1 MQRVVQVE
9 EEVRCL
15 LAVDVLG
22 RESDVLDGHIFG
34 RTTKDR
40 NSVQCRTV
48 CVRL

>member
-1 MQRVVQVE
+1 MQRVVQLE

-22 RESDVLDGHIFG
+22 RESDILDGYIFG

-40 NSVQCRTV
+40 IGVGCCRW
-48 CVRL
+48 